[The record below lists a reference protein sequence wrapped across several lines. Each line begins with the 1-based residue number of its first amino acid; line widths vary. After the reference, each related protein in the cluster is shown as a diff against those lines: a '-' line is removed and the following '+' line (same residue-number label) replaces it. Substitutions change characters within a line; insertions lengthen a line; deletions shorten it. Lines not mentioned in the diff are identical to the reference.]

1 MRARCALL
9 LVSARGGDS
18 SGDRVDRD
26 RVTVTVT
33 VMVMMGTVRAR
44 GARLRMWAGGGEGTR
59 FLLLLALALAVRL
72 CLAPYGGFFGD
83 PQIYAAWGLSVR
95 DHFGESYSLHSSGF
109 TLANYPPLTMYLM
122 GAVVTVYGWLAGLA
136 GVHPSYDPAQ
146 SPAFAAF
153 LKLPEI
159 AAELAI
165 AALIY
170 ALARRAKGQRW
181 ALLVAGAYAFAPPVL
196 MDGALWGQTD
206 GIYTL
211 PLLLA
216 FVAAWRRRPA
226 LAGAL
231 FAITVLLKPHP
242 AVLGALLV
250 VYLWRWAGARAVLRF
265 SAGGAATGFAIVLPY
280 LLQPRP
286 QLLAFFDNL
295 RYWSGQQ
302 APHATN
308 EAFNL
313 WWLLG
318 PGLRLEAARP
328 YLGPL
333 SPTMVGWLLFVPIGA
348 LAAYGVWHNGSLGRL
363 FVAAGLAQ
371 LAFFD
376 LTTLQHERYLYP
388 ALALF
393 LIAAIHERR
402 AAFFAVAVGAGLFLN
417 MSLMVALYEPRTD
430 LQDHL
435 AQIGLAGEL
444 LVLATLLIAALN
456 LALLVYAAGRF
467 GRDLGAVSREAQP
480 MVTPG
485 KGSAA
490 APAVTDARA

>member
-1 MRARCALL
+1 MIVMIREARAQ
-9 LVSARGGDS
+9 GG
-18 SGDRVDRD
+18 
-26 RVTVTVT
+26 
-33 VMVMMGTVRAR
+33 
-44 GARLRMWAGGGEGTR
+44 RLRMWAGSGAGRR
-59 FLLLLALALAVRL
+59 FLLLLALALAVRF

-83 PQIYAAWGLSVR
+83 PRIYAAWGLSVR
-95 DHFGESYSLHSSGF
+95 DHFSESYSLHSSGF

-136 GVHPSYDPAQ
+136 GAHPSYDPTQ
-146 SPAFAAF
+146 SPAFATF

-165 AALIY
+165 TALIY
-170 ALARRAKGQRW
+170 ALARRAKDERW
-181 ALLVAGAYAFAPPVL
+181 ALLAAGAYTFAPPVL

-206 GIYTL
+206 AVFVL

-231 FAITVLLKPHP
+231 FAVTVLLKPHP
-242 AVLGALLV
+242 AVLGVLLA
-250 VYLWRWAGARAVLRF
+250 VYLWRWAGARAALRF
-265 SAGGAATGFAIVLPY
+265 STGGIVIALAIVTPY

-286 QLLAFFDNL
+286 QLLAFLDNL

-333 SPTMVGWLLFVPIGA
+333 SPTVVGWLLFAPIIA
-348 LAAYGVWHNGSLGRL
+348 LAAYGVWRNGSAGRL
-363 FVAAGLAQ
+363 FAAAGLTQ

-402 AAFFAVAVGAGLFLN
+402 AAFFAMTTGISLFLN
-417 MSLMVALYEPRTD
+417 MTLMVALYEPRTD

-435 AQIGLAGEL
+435 ARIGLAGEL

-456 LALLVYAAGRF
+456 LALLAYAVGRF
-467 GRDLGAVSREAQP
+467 GRDVGTIRREEPRPVVAP
-480 MVTPG
+480 RA
-485 KGSAA
+485 GSAVVSSA
-490 APAVTDARA
+490 TDAGA

>member
-1 MRARCALL
+1 
-9 LVSARGGDS
+9 
-18 SGDRVDRD
+18 
-26 RVTVTVT
+26 
-33 VMVMMGTVRAR
+33 MVMMGRVCAR
-44 GARLRMWAGGGEGTR
+44 EARLWTWISGDVGRR

-83 PQIYAAWGLSVR
+83 PQIYAAWGLRVR
-95 DHFGESYSLHSSGF
+95 DHFGESYSLHSIGAPRS
-109 TLANYPPLTMYLM
+109 NYPPLMMYLL

-136 GVHPSYDPAQ
+136 GTHPSYDPAQ

-165 AALIY
+165 MVLIY
-170 ALARRAKGQRW
+170 DLARRTKGERW
-181 ALLVAGAYAFAPPVL
+181 ALLAAGAFAFAPPVL

-242 AVLGALLV
+242 AVLGVLLV
-250 VYLWRWAGARAVLRF
+250 VYLGRWAGVRAALRF
-265 SAGGAATGFAIVLPY
+265 AVASAVTALAIVMPY

-295 RYWSGQQ
+295 HTWFGQQ

-333 SPTMVGWLLFVPIGA
+333 SPTMVGWLLFAPIIA
-348 LAAYGVWHNGSLGRL
+348 LAAYGVWRNRSVGWL
-363 FVAAGLAQ
+363 FAAAGLTQ

-388 ALALF
+388 ALVLF
-393 LIAAIHERR
+393 LIAAIRERR
-402 AAFFAVAVGAGLFLN
+402 AAFFATAAGAGLFLN
-417 MSLMVALYEPRTD
+417 MILMVALYEPRTD

-435 AQIGLAGEL
+435 AQVGLAGEL

-456 LALLVYAAGRF
+456 LALLAYVTGQF
-467 GRDLGAVSREAQP
+467 GRGMGAMKREGPRPARASRS
-480 MVTPG
+480 
-485 KGSAA
+485 GSATI
-490 APAVTDARA
+490 PVVTDARV

>member
-1 MRARCALL
+1 M
-9 LVSARGGDS
+9 
-18 SGDRVDRD
+18 
-26 RVTVTVT
+26 
-33 VMVMMGTVRAR
+33 MVMMGGARAR
-44 GARLRMWAGGGEGTR
+44 GARLRMWAGSGAGRR
-59 FLLLLALALAVRL
+59 FLLLLALALVGRF

-95 DHFGESYSLHSSGF
+95 DHFSESYSLHSSGF

-136 GVHPSYDPAQ
+136 GAHPSYDPTQ

-165 AALIY
+165 TTLIY
-170 ALARRAKGQRW
+170 RLARRARGERL
-181 ALLVAGAYAFAPPVL
+181 ALLAAGAFAFAPPVL

-216 FVAAWRRRPA
+216 FVAAWWRRPA

-231 FAITVLLKPHP
+231 FAVTVLLKPHP
-242 AVLGALLV
+242 AVLGALLA
-250 VYLWRWAGARAVLRF
+250 VYLWRWAGARGVLWF
-265 SAGGAATGFAIVLPY
+265 ATSATATALAIVTPY

-286 QLLAFFDNL
+286 QLLAFFANL

-333 SPTMVGWLLFVPIGA
+333 SPTLIGWLLFTPIVA
-348 LAAYGVWHNGSLGRL
+348 LAAYGVWRNGSAGQL
-363 FVAAGLAQ
+363 FMAAGLVQ

-393 LIAAIHERR
+393 LIAAIHGRR
-402 AAFFAVAVGAGLFLN
+402 VAFFAVAAGMSLFLN
-417 MSLMVALYEPRTD
+417 MTLMVMLYEPRTD

-435 AQIGLAGEL
+435 AQLGLVGEL
-444 LVLATLLIAALN
+444 LVLTTLLIAALN
-456 LALLVYAAGRF
+456 LALLLYAAGRF
-467 GRDLGAVSREAQP
+467 GRGTAIVRREASQP
-480 MVTPG
+480 VETPQG
-485 KGSAA
+485 TEGVAIS
-490 APAVTDARA
+490 AVTDSRV

>member
-1 MRARCALL
+1 
-9 LVSARGGDS
+9 
-18 SGDRVDRD
+18 
-26 RVTVTVT
+26 
-33 VMVMMGTVRAR
+33 MMGWARAQ
-44 GARLRMWAGGGEGTR
+44 GAQLWAWAGSGAGRR
-59 FLLLLALALAVRL
+59 FLPLLALALVVRL

-122 GAVVTVYGWLAGLA
+122 GAVVTVYGWLVGLA
-136 GVHPSYDPAQ
+136 GAHPSYDPTQ
-146 SPAFAAF
+146 SPAFAVV

-165 AALIY
+165 TVIIY
-170 ALARRAKGQRW
+170 ALARHAKGERW
-181 ALLVAGAYAFAPPVL
+181 ALLASGAYAFAPPVL

-206 GIYTL
+206 GVFVL

-216 FVAAWRRRPA
+216 FLAAWRRRPA

-231 FAITVLLKPHP
+231 FAVTVLLKPHP
-242 AVLGALLV
+242 AVLGVLLA
-250 VYLWRWAGARAVLRF
+250 VYLWRWVGAQAALRF
-265 SAGGAATGFAIVLPY
+265 CAGAATTAIVIVAPY
-280 LLQPRP
+280 LMQPRP

-328 YLGPL
+328 YLGSL
-333 SPTMVGWLLFVPIGA
+333 SPTVMGWLLFAPIVA
-348 LAAYGVWHNGSLGRL
+348 LAAYGVWRNGSAGRL
-363 FVAAGLAQ
+363 FAAAGLTQ

-402 AAFFAVAVGAGLFLN
+402 AAFFATAAGVSLFLN
-417 MSLMVALYEPRTD
+417 MTLMVALYEPRAD

-435 AQIGLAGEL
+435 AQLGLAGEL
-444 LVLATLLIAALN
+444 LVLATLLIAVLN
-456 LALLVYAAGRF
+456 LALLAYTAGGF
-467 GRDLGAVSREAQP
+467 GRGVGAMRREEPRPVGAP
-480 MVTPG
+480 RA
-485 KGSAA
+485 GSAA
-490 APAVTDARA
+490 VSAAKQFPLAAHGEGVGR